1 MRDFGGEKWLPQ
13 GGSWKPETNMEQLWQ
28 VGFRLIT
35 HLVLFFGSTVALV
48 MGWTWINSVFGG
60 VTQCSGSL
68 VMYSRIYSGTR
79 NPETRGGCP
88 RKFDPRTRPD
98 PEPTPTSANPKFYH
112 KNPRNPEGDV
122 PVMLILEPDPTPKSR
137 PQTNSDISRS

>member
-68 VMYSRIYSGTR
+68 VMYSGTR

-88 RKFDPRTRPD
+88 RKFDPRTWPG
-98 PEPTPTSANPKFYH
+98 KF
-112 KNPRNPEGDV
+112 KIRLWLKQRG
-122 PVMLILEPDPTPKSR
+122 
-137 PQTNSDISRS
+137 SRSWKFRKRFDCSTQLYVVWWCYYLGFFVQD